1 MKKYKST
8 GVTGR
13 AGELYFAYWIVRY
26 FNWPCRLL
34 DIDVGIDAQVEI
46 FEDEIS
52 TGDFFAVQIKSTVG
66 NTPDIQIDLSDFMYW
81 QQLETQVVLVS
92 IVMAD
97 SHNEPEMF
105 WKPFSKEC
113 LDEIVQEI
121 TSKEHQSKKIT
132 FTDSD
137 KLCVESKNTWR
148 MAILSE
154 SDKDLIRLA
163 KSLLDDL
170 EQHDLDNFV
179 EEDYYLQDEH
189 KDYLTFNSEIDIFNH
204 HFIDYEELKDAVSH
218 DRRLVL
224 RAPLIEEAIDY
235 FENNEAILLYMFNH
249 AFDWIKDDRT
259 PNQILPQTLSREIRR
274 QTKDWVYH
282 MTDY

>member
-1 MKKYKST
+1 M
-8 GVTGR
+8 
-13 AGELYFAYWIVRY
+13 
-26 FNWPCRLL
+26 
-34 DIDVGIDAQVEI
+34 
-46 FEDEIS
+46 
-52 TGDFFAVQIKSTVG
+52 
-66 NTPDIQIDLSDFMYW
+66 
-81 QQLETQVVLVS
+81 
-92 IVMAD
+92 
-97 SHNEPEMF
+97 
-105 WKPFSKEC
+105 
-113 LDEIVQEI
+113 
-121 TSKEHQSKKIT
+121 
-132 FTDSD
+132 
-137 KLCVESKNTWR
+137 
-148 MAILSE
+148 LSE

-189 KDYLTFNSEIDIFNH
+189 KDYVTFNSEIDIFND

-249 AFDWIKDDRT
+249 AFNWIKGDRT
-259 PNQILPQTLSREIRR
+259 PNEILPQKLSREIRR

-282 MTDY
+282 KTGY